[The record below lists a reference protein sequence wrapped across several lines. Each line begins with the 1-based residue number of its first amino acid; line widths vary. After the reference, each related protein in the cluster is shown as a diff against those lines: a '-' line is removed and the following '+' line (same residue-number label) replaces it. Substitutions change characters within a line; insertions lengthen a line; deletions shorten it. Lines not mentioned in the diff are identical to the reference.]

1 MPTIQVTQPAIDREC
16 EAFLTDFQAL
26 QTESTDKGALGLP
39 GIEIILKYI
48 AEKVVLAMFVG
59 FVNRVLYEKVTKKP
73 TAAEL
78 AEAHSGI
85 ITLGL
90 NTKPMVD
97 PKTLRQ
103 DLTAMVTAEGIP
115 QAQAEVLV
123 DKMLERSKSTLHLE
137 T

>member
-1 MPTIQVTQPAIDREC
+1 MPTIQVSQQTIDRER
-16 EAFLTDFQAL
+16 EAFLADFKSL

-59 FVNRVLYEKVTKKP
+59 FVNRVLYEKVTKKQ

-90 NTKPMVD
+90 NAKPVVD

-103 DLTAMVTAEGIP
+103 DLTAMVTSEGIQ

-137 T
+137 P